1 MEARAGGSV
10 GRIEVEAQAE
20 QMTWMWGGGED
31 PRPWTQVKQG
41 LQAQT
46 CELKG

>member
-20 QMTWMWGGGED
+20 QMTWMWGGGRGPEALD
-31 PRPWTQVKQG
+31 TGKAGVTG
-41 LQAQT
+41 ADV
-46 CELKG
+46 